1 MAIAAKHVMESF
13 IFSMVQTTLRASIV
27 VTMYIHAL
35 APAIR
40 YYALL
45 LYIVPIRHNN
55 VTHPC
60 ICSLV
65 PRPSQ
70 MAWVRG

>member
-40 YYALL
+40 YYHTLAV
-45 LYIVPIRHNN
+45 YCPYK
-55 VTHPC
+55 T
-60 ICSLV
+60 
-65 PRPSQ
+65 
-70 MAWVRG
+70 

>member
-13 IFSMVQTTLRASIV
+13 IFSYGSDHTTSFYSSYNV
-27 VTMYIHAL
+27 HAL
-35 APAIR
+35 APAVR